1 MITLDETVVLVSG
14 VGIGLGSAVATTV
27 LRAGG
32 SVMLGDLAEHQL
44 AVTAARLGMNDRV
57 AFCECDITDRAH
69 CERIV
74 AATVE
79 RFGRLD
85 AVVNVAAHSAV
96 VGGLMDTDLDD
107 WDTVSRVNVK
117 GTLQLTKAAVPSL
130 RKAGGGSI
138 VIIGSV
144 AAIHSVDGIPQI
156 LYGATKAALISATH
170 YLARELGPDR
180 IRVNTVAPGWK
191 WGPVLE
197 TAIQRRAADAGVSV
211 DEYMGPVREQHP
223 LRRYTNDDE
232 VAGAVAYLISDLAAS
247 ITGQVIYIDGGLT
260 A

>member
-1 MITLDETVVLVSG
+1 MITLDEAVVLVSG
-14 VGIGLGSAVATTV
+14 VGAGLGRAVAATV
-27 LRAGG
+27 VEAGG
-32 SVMLGDLAEHQL
+32 SVMLGDLAVHPL
-44 AVTAARLGMNDRV
+44 ALTAEGLGATDRV
-57 AFCECDITDRAH
+57 AFGECDITDRAH

-74 AATVE
+74 AATVD

-85 AVVNVAAHSAV
+85 AVVHVAAHSAV

-107 WDTVSRVNVK
+107 WETVSGVNVK
-117 GTLQLTKAAVPSL
+117 GTLQLTRAAVPSL
-130 RKAGGGSI
+130 RSAGGGSI
-138 VIIGSV
+138 VIIGSI

-170 YLARELGPDR
+170 YLARELGPDG

-197 TAIQRRAADAGVSV
+197 TAIRRRAADAGVSV
-211 DEYMGPVREQHP
+211 EDYMRPVREQHP
-223 LRRYTNDDE
+223 LRRYTNDGE
-232 VAGAVAYLISDLAAS
+232 VAGAVAFLLSDLAAS